1 MLRKRKYAGALFLGG
16 SSILRHLFFTDFIY
30 DRPENPEH
38 KDDRHD
44 NRDQLCDR
52 ECPPDQVDIAELR
65 QKISNRQQCNQLS
78 CDRDKHTVD
87 CFAERLENAAAG
99 DAESCEDKA

>member
-1 MLRKRKYAGALFLGG
+1 MIMEI
-16 SSILRHLFFTDFIY
+16 SSAIG
-30 DRPENPEH
+30 NA
-38 KDDRHD
+38 
-44 NRDQLCDR
+44 Q
-52 ECPPDQVDIAELR
+52 
-65 QKISNRQQCNQLS
+65 ISNRQQCNQLS

>member
-1 MLRKRKYAGALFLGG
+1 MPEDRSDALFFV
-16 SSILRHLFFTDFIY
+16 SLRHLFFPDLIH
-30 DRPENPEH
+30 DRPKNPEH

-44 NRDQLCDR
+44 NGDQLCDR
-52 ECPPDQVDIAELR
+52 ERPPDQVDIAELR

-99 DAESCEDKA
+99 DAESCKDKA

>member
-1 MLRKRKYAGALFLGG
+1 MVLLSLC
-16 SSILRHLFFTDFIY
+16 HLFFHDLIY
-30 DRPENPEH
+30 DRPKNPEH
-38 KDDRHD
+38 EDDRHD
-44 NRDQLCDR
+44 NGDQLCDR
-52 ECPPDQVDIAELR
+52 ERPPDQVDIAELR
-65 QKISNRQQCNQLS
+65 QKVSNRQQCNQLS